1 MGVLVNNLGSDKG
14 VQTEERGVGY
24 VWVGPFRNLYLFP
37 TFTQNYTYTLSPT
50 EGHPVD
56 ESISFQSKEGM
67 SVNTDIGITYHV
79 DPAKATL
86 LFQTYR
92 RGIEEITDI
101 YIRNMIRNA
110 LVDNASQLPIDD
122 IYGAGKVQLIKAVE
136 SQVREQ
142 LAPKGI
148 VVENVYWIGKARL
161 PEAIESALNAKMA
174 AMQNAQMVENQIAA
188 ATAEAK
194 KTVATAEGA
203 AASRVATARGEA
215 QAITV
220 QAEAQAKANDL
231 IAKSLTPELVRYKS
245 IEKWSGAVP
254 NITSGVVPFMDFS
267 NQATQGK

>member
-1 MGVLVNNLGSDKG
+1 M
-14 VQTEERGVGY
+14 
-24 VWVGPFRNLYLFP
+24 
-37 TFTQNYTYTLSPT
+37 
-50 EGHPVD
+50 
-56 ESISFQSKEGM
+56 
-67 SVNTDIGITYHV
+67 
-79 DPAKATL
+79 
-86 LFQTYR
+86 
-92 RGIEEITDI
+92 
-101 YIRNMIRNA
+101 
-110 LVDNASQLPIDD
+110 
-122 IYGAGKVQLIKAVE
+122 QLIKAVE